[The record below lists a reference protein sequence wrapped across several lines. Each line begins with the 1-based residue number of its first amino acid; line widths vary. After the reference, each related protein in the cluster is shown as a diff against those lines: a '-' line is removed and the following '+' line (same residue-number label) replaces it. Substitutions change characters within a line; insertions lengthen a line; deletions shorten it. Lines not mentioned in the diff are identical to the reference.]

1 MSRDAAVDGHLP
13 GGPGGRDRDDELRV
27 ALEEL
32 QAGRWL
38 AMATMLARS
47 DVGWEL
53 RTERTKA
60 LALVA
65 YRSNV
70 TSTWIS
76 EQPDNADARVM
87 HARAMVERAL
97 RAGRQQRGE
106 VRELEDLARSA
117 CETASR
123 MAPADPV
130 PWVDLIALA
139 ELDGRQ
145 DRPEHRV
152 PAPERSLLSPGPWG
166 LLAESHRRHPFNR
179 EAYHRML
186 RFWHAMPGD
195 VGLGRGVDYVRW
207 VSSWVPVSS
216 PLSVLP
222 LYAYVEQYRRQR
234 DAGRLDPLLRRQWD
248 RGHIADDVAR
258 SLAWFDQLAAH
269 PASLLDLNH
278 LAHAL
283 WAGSRFEDAGR
294 VFTAI
299 GPFAVRLPWAHVAD
313 RPELAERE
321 FQWARR
327 QCLKGRRAP
336 VRHRART

>member
-1 MSRDAAVDGHLP
+1 MSADAMAEGPLL
-13 GGPGGRDRDDELRV
+13 GGPHGRDRDDELRV

-47 DVGWEL
+47 DVDWER

-65 YRSNV
+65 FRSNV
-70 TSTWIS
+70 TSTWLS
-76 EQPDNADARVM
+76 EQPHNADALVM
-87 HARAMVERAL
+87 HARVTVERAL
-97 RAGRQQRGE
+97 RAGRQQLGE

-117 CETASR
+117 CEVACR
-123 MAPADPV
+123 FAPGDPV

-145 DRPEHRV
+145 QRSEHRV
-152 PAPERSLLSPGPWG
+152 AAPERSLLAPGPWG
-166 LLAESHRRHPFNR
+166 LLAEAHRRHPWNR

-195 VGLGRGVDYVRW
+195 VGMGRGVDYVRW
-207 VSSWVPVSS
+207 VSSWAPANS

-222 LYAYVEQYRRQR
+222 LYAFVEEYRRQR
-234 DAGRLDPLLRRQWD
+234 DAGRLGPLVRRQWD
-248 RGHIADDVAR
+248 RDHIVHDVNRAL
-258 SLAWFDQLAAH
+258 SWFDHLAAS

-283 WAGSRFEDAGR
+283 WAGSRFEDADR

-327 QCLKGRRAP
+327 QCLKSRHART
-336 VRHRART
+336 RHRART